1 MASEQTGNKKFMTE
15 DEYWAL
21 PEMGV
26 DDQPGLYRYPEATL
40 RELSDGSKT
49 GVVWERRR
57 IPHGESF
64 LEDWKLR
71 KVIIHDRPHRI
82 LGEQGTD
89 ISVPPARTRRVA
101 NPRRIRRQKDVVQ
114 SPQSDDARRVQRAA
128 EDGREH

>member
-26 DDQPGLYRYPEATL
+26 DDPPGLYRHPEATL

-49 GVVWERRR
+49 GAVWERRR

-71 KVIIHDRPHRI
+71 KVVVRDRPHRI
-82 LGEQGTD
+82 LGERGAGV
-89 ISVPPARTRRVA
+89 SKRRRRA
-101 NPRRIRRQKDVVQ
+101 PRSK
-114 SPQSDDARRVQRAA
+114 P
-128 EDGREH
+128 ETN